1 MHKFTEVPGD
11 KNTLR
16 LNCLSLYVKDIP
28 LNNIHANKILKINE
42 AVSKQID
49 WVNELTHKTSFPKQL
64 QVNLPCNASQIKLV
78 DERPMLL
85 KYVKRNAYCS
95 FS

>member
-64 QVNLPCNASQIKLV
+64 QVNLPCHALQTSRREANVI
-78 DERPMLL
+78 EIR
-85 KYVKRNAYCS
+85 
-95 FS
+95 